1 MANLT
6 LLLFAC
12 GLFACVVA
20 NISII
25 CALIFGYILFCI
37 YALKKG
43 FSFSDVF
50 KMSLV
55 GIKTVKNIL
64 ITFVLIGVLTAL
76 WRAGGTIPALV
87 CYSTRFIEPQLFVMV
102 AFLLNCLV
110 SFLTG
115 TAFGTAATMGA
126 ICVVISN
133 TLGVNP
139 IIMGGAVL
147 SGAYFG
153 DRCSPV
159 STSALLVSAITKTNI
174 YKNIKNMLRTSAVP
188 FLITCLIYLIFGFLM
203 PISKAETIDIYG
215 MFATEFRIGMIT
227 LVPAVLIIVMAFA
240 KVDIKINML
249 TSILT
254 SALLCYFY
262 QGFTPLE
269 ILKISFWGF
278 KTSNETLM
286 NIINGG
292 GIVSMAKVVAIVCI
306 SSAYSGFFENTD
318 ILNSLKDMIK
328 SANMK
333 LSSYSVILIASIFS
347 NVFTCNQTLGIM
359 LTEQLCK
366 HIERNGEKLAIYLE
380 NSAVIVA
387 PLIPW
392 SIAATVS
399 LTAAGAPKASMIA
412 ALFLILVPVYSL
424 IIFRKKA
431 TEKVLGN
438 TQ

>member
-1 MANLT
+1 MKNLT
-6 LLLFAC
+6 LFLFAC

-20 NISII
+20 DISII
-25 CALIFGYILFCI
+25 YALIFGYILFYI

-43 FSFSDVF
+43 FSFLNVL
-50 KMSLV
+50 KMSLS
-55 GIKTVKNIL
+55 GIKTVKTIL

-87 CYSTRFIEPQLFVMV
+87 CYSTKMIEPQLFVLI

-126 ICVVISN
+126 ICVVIAN
-133 TLGVNP
+133 ALGINSV
-139 IIMGGAVL
+139 IMGGAVL

-159 STSALLVSAITKTNI
+159 STSALLVSAITGTDI
-174 YKNIKNMLRTSAVP
+174 YKNIKNMLKTAAVP
-188 FLITCLIYLIFGFLM
+188 FVITCIIYLSFGFLM
-203 PISKAETIDIYG
+203 SISKADTIDVYG
-215 MFATEFRIGMIT
+215 IFATEFRLGMIT
-227 LVPAVLIIVMAFA
+227 LVPALLILVMAFA

-249 TSILT
+249 TSILA
-254 SALLCYFY
+254 SVLLCYFY
-262 QGFTPLE
+262 QGFELSE
-269 ILKISFWGF
+269 IFQISFLGF
-278 KTSNETLM
+278 KTENELIM

-292 GIVSMAKVVAIVCI
+292 GIVSMAKVVVIVCI
-306 SSAYSGFFENTD
+306 SSCYSGFFEHTD
-318 ILNSLKDMIK
+318 ILNSLKEVIK
-328 SANMK
+328 SANAK
-333 LSSYSVILIASIFS
+333 LSSYSVILIASIFA

-366 HIERNGEKLAIYLE
+366 HIEGSGEKLAIYLE

-399 LTAAGAPKASMIA
+399 LTAAGAPKVSMVA
-412 ALFLILVPVYSL
+412 AFFLMLLPVYSL
-424 IIFRKKA
+424 IIFRKKS
-431 TEKVLGN
+431 KDKM
-438 TQ
+438 